1 GREPSTQSVR
11 PLVAGQPHQRHLDQT
26 PVETRGRRLPD
37 PRMPGRRIRQHRRAD
52 PISLQRRE
60 RPAGGEGRRRGNLHP
75 RQRRAAALAH
85 AASQRAA
92 AKPTGTMTRT
102 SLTVPLLLLLAAP
115 LAMEAQEANPPS
127 RRDYSAFR
135 IIAERNNFNPN
146 RSGRSGRSAARAAS
160 EGRVATP
167 SFALVGTMCYEQ
179 GRFAFFDGSSSDY
192 RKALEPADSI
202 AGYKIAAI
210 TPGHVK
216 LESTNGQPIDLAVGM
231 QMKKQDEG
239 DWLLVAGTESSK
251 SVGHSSASAG
261 SLDPSLAKDD
271 KTETAEATEAD
282 PAGPADEVL
291 KK

>member
-1 GREPSTQSVR
+1 MKQ
-11 PLVAGQPHQRHLDQT
+11 
-26 PVETRGRRLPD
+26 
-37 PRMPGRRIRQHRRAD
+37 I
-52 PISLQRRE
+52 
-60 RPAGGEGRRRGNLHP
+60 
-75 RQRRAAALAH
+75 
-85 AASQRAA
+85 
-92 AKPTGTMTRT
+92 
-102 SLTVPLLLLLAAP
+102 SLTVPLLLLLGAP
-115 LAMEAQEANPPS
+115 LAMEAQDANPPS

-135 IIAERNNFNPN
+135 IIAERNIFNPN
-146 RSGRSGRSAARAAS
+146 RSSRSGRSAARAAS

-261 SLDPSLAKDD
+261 SLDPSLAADN
-271 KTETAEATEAD
+271 KTETAEATDAD

-291 KK
+291 KKLMQKREQELNK

>member
-1 GREPSTQSVR
+1 
-11 PLVAGQPHQRHLDQT
+11 
-26 PVETRGRRLPD
+26 
-37 PRMPGRRIRQHRRAD
+37 
-52 PISLQRRE
+52 
-60 RPAGGEGRRRGNLHP
+60 
-75 RQRRAAALAH
+75 
-85 AASQRAA
+85 
-92 AKPTGTMTRT
+92 MTRT
-102 SLTVPLLLLLAAP
+102 SLTVPLLLLLGAL

-135 IIAERNNFNPN
+135 IIAERNIFNPN

-179 GRFAFFDGSSSDY
+179 GRFAFFDGSSSEY

-216 LESTNGQPIDLAVGM
+216 LESTNGPPVELAVGM
-231 QMKKQDEG
+231 QMKKQDE
-239 DWLLVAGTESSK
+239 ESSK

-261 SLDPSLAKDD
+261 SLDPSLAADD

-291 KK
+291 KKLMQKREQELNK

>member
-1 GREPSTQSVR
+1 
-11 PLVAGQPHQRHLDQT
+11 
-26 PVETRGRRLPD
+26 
-37 PRMPGRRIRQHRRAD
+37 
-52 PISLQRRE
+52 
-60 RPAGGEGRRRGNLHP
+60 
-75 RQRRAAALAH
+75 
-85 AASQRAA
+85 
-92 AKPTGTMTRT
+92 MTRT
-102 SLTVPLLLLLAAP
+102 PLTVPLLLLLAAP
-115 LAMEAQEANPPS
+115 LAMEAQDANPPS

-135 IIAERNNFNPN
+135 IIAERNIFNPN
-146 RSGRSGRSAARAAS
+146 RSGRSSRSAGQAAS
-160 EGRVATP
+160 ESRVATP
-167 SFALVGTMCYEQ
+167 SFALVGTMCYEK

-251 SVGHSSASAG
+251 NLGHPSASAG
-261 SLDPSLAKDD
+261 SLDPSLAADD
-271 KTETAEATEAD
+271 KTETAEATDAD

-291 KK
+291 KKLIQKREQELNK

>member
-1 GREPSTQSVR
+1 MKQ
-11 PLVAGQPHQRHLDQT
+11 
-26 PVETRGRRLPD
+26 
-37 PRMPGRRIRQHRRAD
+37 I
-52 PISLQRRE
+52 
-60 RPAGGEGRRRGNLHP
+60 
-75 RQRRAAALAH
+75 
-85 AASQRAA
+85 
-92 AKPTGTMTRT
+92 
-102 SLTVPLLLLLAAP
+102 SLTVPLLLLLGAP

-127 RRDYSAFR
+127 GRDYSAFR
-135 IIAERNNFNPN
+135 IIAERNIFNPN

-160 EGRVATP
+160 ESRVATP

-179 GRFAFFDGSSSDY
+179 GRFAFFDGSSSEY

-251 SVGHSSASAG
+251 NRGHSSASAG
-261 SLDPSLAKDD
+261 SLDAGLSGDD
-271 KTETAEATEAD
+271 KTETADAD
-282 PAGPADEVL
+282 PAGQADEV
-291 KK
+291 

>member
-1 GREPSTQSVR
+1 
-11 PLVAGQPHQRHLDQT
+11 
-26 PVETRGRRLPD
+26 
-37 PRMPGRRIRQHRRAD
+37 
-52 PISLQRRE
+52 
-60 RPAGGEGRRRGNLHP
+60 
-75 RQRRAAALAH
+75 
-85 AASQRAA
+85 
-92 AKPTGTMTRT
+92 
-102 SLTVPLLLLLAAP
+102 LLLLGAL
-115 LAMEAQEANPPS
+115 LAMEAQEANLPS

-135 IIAERNNFNPN
+135 IIAERNIFNPN
-146 RSGRSGRSAARAAS
+146 RSGRSGRSAGRAAS

-239 DWLLVAGTESSK
+239 DWLLVAGAESSK
-251 SVGHSSASAG
+251 TPGHSPASAG
-261 SLDPSLAKDD
+261 SPDPSVAADD
-271 KTETAEATEAD
+271 KTETAEATDAD

-291 KK
+291 KKLMQKREQELNK

>member
-1 GREPSTQSVR
+1 
-11 PLVAGQPHQRHLDQT
+11 
-26 PVETRGRRLPD
+26 
-37 PRMPGRRIRQHRRAD
+37 
-52 PISLQRRE
+52 
-60 RPAGGEGRRRGNLHP
+60 
-75 RQRRAAALAH
+75 
-85 AASQRAA
+85 
-92 AKPTGTMTRT
+92 MTRT
-102 SLTVPLLLLLAAP
+102 SLTLPLLLLLAAP
-115 LAMEAQEANPPS
+115 PAMEAQDANPPS

-135 IIAERNNFNPN
+135 IIAERNIFNPN
-146 RSGRSGRSAARAAS
+146 RSGRSAARAADS
-160 EGRVATP
+160 RVATP

-216 LESTNGQPIDLAVGM
+216 LESTNGPPVELAVGM

-251 SVGHSSASAG
+251 TPGHSPASAG
-261 SLDPSLAKDD
+261 SLDPSVAADN
-271 KTETAEATEAD
+271 KTETAEATDAD

-291 KK
+291 KKLMQKREQELNK

>member
-1 GREPSTQSVR
+1 
-11 PLVAGQPHQRHLDQT
+11 
-26 PVETRGRRLPD
+26 
-37 PRMPGRRIRQHRRAD
+37 
-52 PISLQRRE
+52 
-60 RPAGGEGRRRGNLHP
+60 
-75 RQRRAAALAH
+75 
-85 AASQRAA
+85 
-92 AKPTGTMTRT
+92 MTRT
-102 SLTVPLLLLLAAP
+102 SLTAPLLLLLGAP
-115 LAMEAQEANPPS
+115 LAMEAQDANPPS

-135 IIAERNNFNPN
+135 IIAERNIFNPN

-239 DWLLVAGTESSK
+239 DWLLVTIQNGDGGEFAHYLK
-251 SVGHSSASAG
+251 DSAG
-261 SLDPSLAKDD
+261 NWTQLSKFADRFGLAASLAADD

-291 KK
+291 KKLMQKREQELNK

>member
-1 GREPSTQSVR
+1 
-11 PLVAGQPHQRHLDQT
+11 
-26 PVETRGRRLPD
+26 
-37 PRMPGRRIRQHRRAD
+37 
-52 PISLQRRE
+52 
-60 RPAGGEGRRRGNLHP
+60 
-75 RQRRAAALAH
+75 
-85 AASQRAA
+85 
-92 AKPTGTMTRT
+92 MTRIP
-102 SLTVPLLLLLAAP
+102 LTVPLLLLLAAP
-115 LAMEAQEANPPS
+115 LAMEAQDANPPS

-135 IIAERNNFNPN
+135 IIAERNIFNPN

-167 SFALVGTMCYEQ
+167 TFALVGTMCYEQ
-179 GRFAFFDGSSSDY
+179 GRFAFFDGSSSEY

-261 SLDPSLAKDD
+261 SLDPSLAADD
-271 KTETAEATEAD
+271 KTETAEATDTD

-291 KK
+291 KKLLQKREQELNK